1 MNDLTHL
8 ILGTILFLTIPRPP
22 KSPLFPSTTLF
33 RSTDTKP
40 VSGNADYTSSSFTA
54 IQAGTYRWIASYSG
68 DLNNNAAGPTAC
80 ADAAQAVEE
89 SKARPAVFST
99 ASGSVVAGGSV
110 KDVAHL
116 TLGTNPTFFLMIRRP
131 PRSTLFPST
140 TLFRSTKPVSGNAD
154 YTSSSF
160 TAIQAGTYRWIA
172 SYSGDLNNNAAG
184 PTACARPEEPT
195 AELQS
200 LASLACPLL
209 LAKTAGGSVIDFAQR
224 TLCTNPTFFF

>member
-80 ADAAQAVEE
+80 TE
-89 SKARPAVFST
+89 T
-99 ASGSVVAGGSV
+99 A
-110 KDVAHL
+110 DVATL
-116 TLGTNPTFFLMIRRP
+116 TKSQPGI
-131 PRSTLFPST
+131 STS
-140 TLFRSTKPVSGNAD
+140 A
-154 YTSSSF
+154 
-160 TAIQAGTYRWIA
+160 
-172 SYSGDLNNNAAG
+172 
-184 PTACARPEEPT
+184 
-195 AELQS
+195 
-200 LASLACPLL
+200 
-209 LAKTAGGSVIDFAQR
+209 
-224 TLCTNPTFFF
+224 